1 MKRHGKPVSIRI
13 KTLNGQVEYKRDY
26 YYCRKCRS
34 GINPRDE
41 ELGIDGLKHKITKEL
56 MAEIAFY
63 GQNQPSFDRARRIIN
78 KALKLDINE
87 ETIRQVTE
95 TVGEIVFK
103 QDTERAEE
111 TLRNIHRIGNES
123 EPTNKNKVLYIQIDG
138 AAVNTRIQ
146 DDDGST
152 WKENKT
158 VLAFAD
164 SDIIQRKDGGHII
177 TKKEYMPFI
186 GTSEEF
192 KKYVLD
198 VAVRAGYGTT
208 VEKVVVIADGALWIR
223 TICDEIF
230 PDAIMILDLYHLRE
244 NIYTY
249 AKHKFPGNTAK
260 YTAWS
265 EAAIKMVE
273 SENAEK
279 LLEQL
284 PEGEKLPTGCVNL
297 RNYITCN
304 LDRIK
309 YQEYWKAGY
318 FVGSGAIESGNKLI
332 VQQRLKQAGMR
343 WSVKGAQSVLSLRA
357 KDESTLWDNVVIPA
371 VKAA

>member
-1 MKRHGKPVSIRI
+1 M
-13 KTLNGQVEYKRDY
+13 
-26 YYCRKCRS
+26 
-34 GINPRDE
+34 
-41 ELGIDGLKHKITKEL
+41 
-56 MAEIAFY
+56 
-63 GQNQPSFDRARRIIN
+63 IN
-78 KALKLDINE
+78 KALMLDINE

-95 TVGEIVFK
+95 RVGEIVFK

-111 TLRNIHRIGNES
+111 TLKNIHKTGDNS
-123 EPTNKNKVLYIQIDG
+123 AMMNPSKVLYIQIDG

-146 DDDGST
+146 DETGST
-152 WKENKT
+152 WRENKT
-158 VLAFAD
+158 VLVFSD
-164 SDIIQRKDGGHII
+164 SDMIRRKDGGHII
-177 TKKEYMPFI
+177 TKKEYMPFT

-208 VEKVVVIADGALWIR
+208 VEKIVVTADGATWIK
-223 TICDEIF
+223 TICNEIF
-230 PDAIMILDLYHLRE
+230 PDAVMILDLYHLRE

-249 AKHKFPGNTAK
+249 AKHKFPNNTAK
-260 YTAWS
+260 YTAWA

-273 SENAEK
+273 NEQAEALLK
-279 LLEQL
+279 LL
-284 PEGEKLPTGCVNL
+284 PEGEKAPAGCVNL

-304 LDRIK
+304 SDRIK
-309 YQEYWKAGY
+309 YQEYWNAGY

-357 KDESTLWDNVVIPA
+357 KDESNLWDEVVVPA
-371 VKAA
+371 VKVA